1 MLFCGFINSITEQ
14 SKYCSEMMKKHF
26 NKEIVMAKNIMKILR
41 NLFKKPTKGWIC
53 NNTYVYGDIKV
64 RNHYHINGNYR
75 RSTDRDCDINIK
87 TNRKILVIFHN
98 LKN

>member
-53 NNTYVYGDIKV
+53 NNTYVYGGIKV

-75 RSTDRDCDINIK
+75 RSTDRDCNINIK